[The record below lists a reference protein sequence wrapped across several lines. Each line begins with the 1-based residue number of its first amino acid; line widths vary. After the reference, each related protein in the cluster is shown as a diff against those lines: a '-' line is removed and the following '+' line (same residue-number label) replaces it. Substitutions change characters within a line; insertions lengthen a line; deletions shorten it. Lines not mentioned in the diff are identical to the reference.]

1 MNNYFK
7 ALLNDFEKR
16 LLIAHFSFF
25 GWFRVL
31 SLYRLESTSD
41 VFLQLVV
48 GFLLIIIGN
57 DVLFLLDQLIALVIP
72 LGCLWLLVNL
82 LIVKL

>member
-1 MNNYFK
+1 M
-7 ALLNDFEKR
+7 
-16 LLIAHFSFF
+16 
-25 GWFRVL
+25 
-31 SLYRLESTSD
+31 YRLESTSD

-72 LGCLWLLVNL
+72 LGGLWLLVNL